1 MPRFYFQQH
10 LNGQRLAEDRRGRLF
25 GNAAEAYSYA
35 LCRAPR
41 LLNKTLRSTPKDTYL
56 STVVSD
62 GKRTLFIIR
71 GKITS
76 EIE

>member
-10 LNGQRLAEDRRGRLF
+10 MNGRRLAEDRRGHLF
-25 GNAAEAYSYA
+25 GNVAQACDYA

-41 LLNKTLRSTPKDTYL
+41 LLNKSLRSAPKDTYL
-56 STVVSD
+56 STEVSD

-71 GKITS
+71 GKVTS
-76 EIE
+76 EKA

>member
-10 LNGQRLAEDRRGRLF
+10 MNGRRLAEDRRGRLF
-25 GNAAEAYSYA
+25 GNAAEACTYA
-35 LCRAPR
+35 LCRTPR
-41 LLNKTLRSTPKDTYL
+41 LLNKNLRSTPKDTYL
-56 STVVSD
+56 STEVSD

-76 EIE
+76 EKA

>member
-1 MPRFYFQQH
+1 MPQFYFQQH
-10 LNGQRLAEDRRGRLF
+10 MNGQRLEEDTRGRLF
-25 GNAAEAYSYA
+25 GNVAEACTYA

-41 LLNKTLRSTPKDTYL
+41 LLNRKLRSTPRDTYL
-56 STVVSD
+56 STEVSD

-76 EIE
+76 EKA